1 MSAVTDTSTNAI
13 PAIQAELLGFALS
26 LPEAYEDRPWG
37 ETVVKVRN
45 KIFLFWG
52 DSPTAL
58 AFSLKL
64 PRSHGYALSL
74 PYAKP
79 TGYGLG
85 KSGWVSFHTPLNTAL
100 EIPLVKEWIVES
112 YRAIAPKKLT
122 AQLTVS
128 QQQEDHRHAT
138 IDLATG

>member
-1 MSAVTDTSTNAI
+1 MSISTSTI
-13 PAIQAELLGFALS
+13 PSIQTALLDFALS

-37 ETVVKVRN
+37 ETVVKVRG
-45 KIFLFWG
+45 KIFLFWS
-52 DSPTAL
+52 DSPAAL

-64 PRSHGYALSL
+64 SRSHGYALSL

-85 KSGWVSFHTPLNTAL
+85 KSGWVSFHTTLDTAL
-100 EIPLVKEWIVES
+100 EVPLLKEWIVES

-122 AQLTVS
+122 AQLVS
-128 QQQEDHRHAT
+128 SHPREEGSHAET
-138 IDLATG
+138 NLAAG

>member
-1 MSAVTDTSTNAI
+1 MNTSTTTI
-13 PAIQAELLGFALS
+13 PTIQAELLGFALS

-37 ETVVKVRN
+37 ETVVKVRG

-52 DSPTAL
+52 DSPTTL

-85 KSGWVSFHTPLNTAL
+85 RSSWVSFHTMLDTAL
-100 EIPLVKEWIVES
+100 EVPLVKEWIVES
-112 YRAIAPKKLT
+112 YRAIAPKKLA
-122 AQLTVS
+122 AQLTFIP
-128 QQQEDHRHAT
+128 QQEENSHAE
-138 IDLATG
+138 IDLVAG

>member
-1 MSAVTDTSTNAI
+1 MTMATTNI
-13 PAIQAELLGFALS
+13 PAIQADLLSFALS

-37 ETVVKVRN
+37 ETVVKVRG

-52 DSPTAL
+52 DAPTAL

-64 PRSHGYALSL
+64 SRSHGYALSL
-74 PYAKP
+74 PDAKP

-85 KSGWVSFHTPLNTAL
+85 KSGWVSFHTTLDTTL

-112 YRAIAPKKLT
+112 YRTIAPKKLA
-122 AQLTVS
+122 AQLAFN
-128 QQQEDHRHAT
+128 QQQEDNRHAE
-138 IDLATG
+138 IDLAAG

>member
-1 MSAVTDTSTNAI
+1 MSTATSTSTTAI
-13 PAIQAELLGFALS
+13 TAIQAEILGFALS

-37 ETVVKVRN
+37 ETVVKVCN

-74 PYAKP
+74 PYTKP

-85 KSGWVSFHTPLNTAL
+85 KSGWVSFHTTVDTAL
-100 EIPLVKEWIVES
+100 EMPLVKEWIVES
-112 YRAIAPKKLT
+112 YRAIAPKKLALQVPST
-122 AQLTVS
+122 HQGT
-128 QQQEDHRHAT
+128 EE
-138 IDLATG
+138 ICKK

>member
-1 MSAVTDTSTNAI
+1 MNKSTNAI
-13 PAIQAELLGFALS
+13 AAIQAELLCFALA

-37 ETVVKVRN
+37 ETVVKVRG

-52 DSPTAL
+52 DTPTAL

-64 PRSHGYALSL
+64 SRSHGYALSL

-85 KSGWVSFHTPLNTAL
+85 KSGWVSFHTVIDTTI
-100 EIPLVKEWIVES
+100 EVPLVKEWIVES
-112 YRAIAPKKLT
+112 YRAVAPKKLA
-122 AQLTVS
+122 AQVVS
-128 QQQEDHRHAT
+128 TQRGEEGSHAET
-138 IDLATG
+138 DLAAG